1 MIGGVVQFCLNGAPQ
16 YEHLK
21 KKNLKNG
28 RFCNQNVDKI
38 GQKNFVIR

>member
-21 KKNLKNG
+21 KNLKNG
-28 RFCNQNVDKI
+28 RFCNRNVDKI
-38 GQKNFVIR
+38 GQKKFVIR